1 MISFETYIPVIDKD
15 VLTGWGKMSNGET
28 LTDDEQM
35 KVSRLSDILEEFL
48 SADKYVFCNAY
59 VEPFFPTCELKHILM
74 LFQLQVKLLNILLK
88 DLKVC

>member
-1 MISFETYIPVIDKD
+1 
-15 VLTGWGKMSNGET
+15 MSNGET

-48 SADKYVFCNAY
+48 SADKYVFVTPMWN
-59 VEPFFPTCELKHILM
+59 PFPTCSQKHILM
-74 LFQLQVKLLNILLK
+74 PFQLQVKLLNILLK